1 MEIDYRLERP
11 LRLHARLTVTDL
23 TVLLGESGSGKTSL
37 LRALAGL
44 LRASGRPFDG
54 LRPEERRVGFL
65 PQGYALVPHLTALEN
80 VALPLAGREAR
91 VEALRWLERVELAP
105 LALRR
110 PAELSGGERQRVA
123 LARALALRPRLL
135 LLDEPTSA
143 LDASTREAAVDLI
156 ERVVRE
162 EGLPTLLVTHDPYV
176 AARARSLAVLEAGTV
191 RQQGDPEQVF
201 ARPATLG
208 IARLVGFSN
217 VFAGRVRRHVE
228 GGVEIATGEVVVYAP
243 TKTPPPPDA
252 PVHWGVRPE
261 EVMIVRPDRPLAG
274 PVARNRLEVQVRRIV
289 RKGLAYTLRVEGP
302 LALDVT
308 LPRHVQDRL
317 RLAEGDRIEV
327 ALKPRYVHLFSS
339 EASS

>member
-11 LRLHARLTVTDL
+11 LRLHACLTVTGL

-44 LRASGRPFDG
+44 LRASGRPFGG

-80 VALPLAGREAR
+80 VALPLTERDAHA
-91 VEALRWLERVELAP
+91 EALRWLERVELAP
-105 LALRR
+105 LARRR

-143 LDASTREAAVDLI
+143 LDTSTREATVDLV
-156 ERVVRE
+156 EQVVRE
-162 EGLPTLLVTHDPYV
+162 EALPTLLVTHDPYV
-176 AARARSLAVLEAGTV
+176 ASRARSLAVLEGGTV

-208 IARLVGFSN
+208 IARLVGFTN
-217 VFAGRVRRHVE
+217 VFSGKVLRRLE
-228 GGVEIATGEVVVYAP
+228 DGVEVATGEVVVYAP
-243 TKTPPPPDA
+243 TTTPPPAGA

-261 EVMIVRPDRPLAG
+261 EVMIVRPDRPLAE
-274 PVARNRLEVQVRRIV
+274 PVARNRLEVQVRRIA
-289 RKGLAYTLRVEGP
+289 RKGLVYNLRVTGP
-302 LALDVT
+302 LTLDVV